1 LLIKDE
7 DASLKGV
14 QFYQNYG
21 QHDDRPLLRRPTP
34 TEDNIF
40 KEELKKV
47 EPKEAQRVVRRPGE
61 IRFGGM
67 SFALPPPGRF
77 PDRPAEQD
85 RPRQAD
91 RPRQDDRPVSSVKH
105 PDDRPISSVYPNLA
119 ASSGFKNRPVSDVF
133 RDLPGQIVTPNFPIK
148 FPGSGISLEDSQP
161 DIQIPSFENFF
172 KDKFNKED
180 DDDRKYLGNPFGD
193 SFIKM
198 EIDPTKFK
206 TNKTRPSVHHIP
218 LDIHGFPKV
227 PNFEPEHD
235 AAHQPTDRPKRKL
248 YRPPPVLTKYDP
260 PQFRSVADDEESD
273 ITGAYHDIEYVPQQP
288 RPATA
293 AKSGFPFS
301 VMKEAM
307 TTLPSALQNLP
318 FFMEKLLGNQAS
330 WAQRMWQG
338 ERDEAASAARAFD
351 SIPAFDFDS
360 KTFNFDQEEL
370 DSEAFNFD
378 QDELNSEAFNFD
390 QDELNSE
397 AFNFDQDELNSE
409 AFNFDHDELDS
420 EAFNFDKEEF
430 EEKDTLEVSK
440 EGE

>member
-1 LLIKDE
+1 
-7 DASLKGV
+7 
-14 QFYQNYG
+14 
-21 QHDDRPLLRRPTP
+21 
-34 TEDNIF
+34 
-40 KEELKKV
+40 
-47 EPKEAQRVVRRPGE
+47 
-61 IRFGGM
+61 
-67 SFALPPPGRF
+67 
-77 PDRPAEQD
+77 
-85 RPRQAD
+85 
-91 RPRQDDRPVSSVKH
+91 
-105 PDDRPISSVYPNLA
+105 
-119 ASSGFKNRPVSDVF
+119 
-133 RDLPGQIVTPNFPIK
+133 VTPNFPIK

-180 DDDRKYLGNPFGD
+180 DTKYLGNPFGD

-260 PQFRSVADDEESD
+260 PQFRSVADDDESD
-273 ITGAYHDIEYVPQQP
+273 ITGAYHDIEYIPQQP

-360 KTFNFDQEEL
+360 KTFNFDQDEL
-370 DSEAFNFD
+370 D
-378 QDELNSEAFNFD
+378 
-390 QDELNSE
+390 
-397 AFNFDQDELNSE
+397 SE